1 MGFFVVSITV
11 GAQPK
16 KDININ
22 NKNIL
27 LKISVMEPGLYL
39 VATPIG
45 NLDDITIRALNVLKN
60 SDIILCE
67 NTKNSSKLFK
77 KYSIEAKYHKYTD
90 HDFDRKKDEIL
101 QNLKQ
106 KKIISLISDSGSP
119 LISDPGN
126 QLINFLFKNSIKIFS
141 IPGPSALIS
150 GIQLSGF
157 LNKKFFSFLGFLPKK
172 TSQKISILE
181 SHLSNN
187 LVIYT
192 TKQQLEKDIAAV
204 SLVAEKFEIIILK
217 ELTKIFEERIYI
229 THDNFKNIDLKT
241 VKGELVIAVNL
252 ISSSQKQEE
261 LSLKYVSK
269 IVSEMGVKKAYQVV
283 KTKYK
288 ISRNKFYEMA
298 INLNNE

>member
-1 MGFFVVSITV
+1 MVFFVVSITV
-11 GAQPK
+11 GAHPK

-27 LKISVMEPGLYL
+27 LKMSAMEPGLYL

-60 SDIILCE
+60 SEIIFCE
-67 NTKNSSKLFK
+67 NTNNSKKLFK
-77 KYSIEAKYHKYTD
+77 KYSIKAKYHKYTD

-101 QNLKQ
+101 QKLKN
-106 KKIISLISDSGSP
+106 KKIVSLISDSGSP

-126 QLINFLFKNSIKIFS
+126 QLINFLYQNKIKVFS
-141 IPGPSALIS
+141 IPGPSALIC

-157 LNKKFFSFLGFLPKK
+157 LNRKFFSFLGFLPKK
-172 TSQKISILE
+172 ISQKISVLE
-181 SHLSNN
+181 THFNNN
-187 LVIYT
+187 LIIYT
-192 TKQQLEKDIAAV
+192 TKQQLENDIKAITT
-204 SLVAEKFEIIILK
+204 VAEKFEIIILK

-229 THDNFKNIDLKT
+229 SQENYKNIDLSV
-241 VKGELVIAVNL
+241 VKGELVLAVNL
-252 ISSSQKQEE
+252 ISSSEKQEE
-261 LSLKYVSK
+261 LSPEYVSK

-288 ISRNKFYEMA
+288 ISRNKFYEMT

>member
-1 MGFFVVSITV
+1 
-11 GAQPK
+11 
-16 KDININ
+16 
-22 NKNIL
+22 
-27 LKISVMEPGLYL
+27 MEPGLYL

-60 SDIILCE
+60 SDIIFCE

-106 KKIISLISDSGSP
+106 QKIISLISDSGSP

-126 QLINFLFKNSIKIFS
+126 QLINFLYQNNIKIFY
-141 IPGPSALIS
+141 ITETSAIIS
-150 GIQLSGF
+150 GIQLSRF
-157 LNKKFFSFLGFLPKK
+157 LNKKIFSFLGFLPKK
-172 TSQKISILE
+172 TFQKTSILE
-181 SHLSNN
+181 AHLHTN

-192 TKQQLEKDIAAV
+192 TKQQLEKDIEAIAT
-204 SLVAEKFEIIILK
+204 VAEKFEIIILK
-217 ELTKIFEERIYI
+217 ELTKLFEERIYLS
-229 THDNFKNIDLKT
+229 HENYKKIDLKA
-241 VKGELVIAVNL
+241 VKGELVLAVNI
-252 ISSSQKQEE
+252 ISTSQKQQE
-261 LSLKYVSK
+261 LSLEYISQ

>member
-1 MGFFVVSITV
+1 
-11 GAQPK
+11 
-16 KDININ
+16 
-22 NKNIL
+22 
-27 LKISVMEPGLYL
+27 MEPGLYL

-60 SDIILCE
+60 SEIIFCE
-67 NTKNSSKLFK
+67 NTNNSKKLFK
-77 KYSIEAKYHKYTD
+77 KYSIQTRFQKYTD
-90 HDFDRKKDEIL
+90 HDFDKKKSEFLDIL
-101 QNLKQ
+101 RN
-106 KKIISLISDSGSP
+106 KKIVSLISDSGSP

-126 QLINFLFKNSIKIFS
+126 QLINFLYQNNIKIFS

-157 LNKKFFSFLGFLPKK
+157 LNKKFYSFLGFLPKK
-172 TSQKISILE
+172 TLQKTTILGA
-181 SHLSNN
+181 HLHNN

-192 TKQQLEKDIAAV
+192 TKQQLEKDIEAIAA
-204 SLVAEKFEIIILK
+204 VAEKFEIIILK
-217 ELTKIFEERIYI
+217 ELTKIFEERIYLS
-229 THDNFKNIDLKT
+229 HENYKKIDLKS
-241 VKGELVIAVNL
+241 VKGELVLAVNI
-252 ISSSQKQEE
+252 ISTSQKQQE
-261 LSLKYVSK
+261 LSLDYISQ

>member
-1 MGFFVVSITV
+1 
-11 GAQPK
+11 
-16 KDININ
+16 
-22 NKNIL
+22 
-27 LKISVMEPGLYL
+27 MEPGLYL

-60 SDIILCE
+60 SDIIFCE
-67 NTKNSSKLFK
+67 NTQNSSKLFK

-90 HDFDRKKDEIL
+90 HDFDRKKYEIL

-126 QLINFLFKNSIKIFS
+126 QLINFLFQKGVKIFS

-157 LNKKFFSFLGFLPKK
+157 LNKKYFSFLGFLPKK
-172 TSQKISILE
+172 KSQKISIIE
-181 SHLSNN
+181 SHLNNN
-187 LVIYT
+187 LVIYS
-192 TKQQLEKDIAAV
+192 TKQQLENDIEAV
-204 SLVAEKFEIIILK
+204 VEVAEKFEIIILK
-217 ELTKIFEERIYI
+217 ELTKMFEERIYLS
-229 THDNFKNIDLKT
+229 HEDYKKIDLKA
-241 VKGELVIAVNL
+241 VKGELLLAVNI
-252 ISSSQKQEE
+252 ISTSQKQKD
-261 LSLKYVSK
+261 LSLDYISQ

>member
-1 MGFFVVSITV
+1 
-11 GAQPK
+11 
-16 KDININ
+16 
-22 NKNIL
+22 
-27 LKISVMEPGLYL
+27 MEPGLYL

-60 SDIILCE
+60 SDIIFCE

-106 KKIISLISDSGSP
+106 QKIISLISDSGSP

-126 QLINFLFKNSIKIFS
+126 QLINFLYQNNIKIFS
-141 IPGPSALIS
+141 IPGASALIS

-181 SHLSNN
+181 NHLNNN

-192 TKQQLEKDIAAV
+192 TKQQLEKDIAAI
-204 SLVAEKFEIIILK
+204 LAVAEKFEIIILK
-217 ELTKIFEERIYI
+217 ELTKMFEERIYLS
-229 THDNFKNIDLKT
+229 HENYKKIDLKT
-241 VKGELVIAVNL
+241 IKGELVLAVN
-252 ISSSQKQEE
+252 IVSTSQKQEE
-261 LSLKYVSK
+261 LSLDYISQ

>member
-1 MGFFVVSITV
+1 MIFSIFV

-27 LKISVMEPGLYL
+27 FKTKDMEPGLYL

-45 NLDDITIRALNVLKN
+45 NLDDITLRALNVLKN
-60 SDIILCE
+60 SEIIFCE
-67 NTKNSSKLFK
+67 NTVNSKKLFK
-77 KYSIEAKYHKYTD
+77 KHSIQTKYQKYTD
-90 HDFDRKKDEIL
+90 HDFDKRKAEIL
-101 QNLKQ
+101 EMLKNN
-106 KKIISLISDSGSP
+106 KVISLISDSGSP

-126 QLINFLFKNSIKIFS
+126 QLVNFLYQHNINIFS

-172 TSQKISILE
+172 LSQKISILE
-181 SHLSNN
+181 AQINNN
-187 LVIYT
+187 LIIYT
-192 TKQQLEKDIAAV
+192 TKQQLENDIDAV
-204 SLVAEKFEIIILK
+204 VEVAEKFEIIILK
-217 ELTKIFEERIYI
+217 ELTKMFEERIYLS
-229 THDNFKNIDLKT
+229 HEDYKQIDLKA
-241 VKGELVIAVNL
+241 VKGELVLAVNI
-252 ISSSQKQEE
+252 ISTSQKQQE
-261 LSLKYVSK
+261 LSLDYISQ
-269 IVSEMGVKKAYQVV
+269 IVSEMGIKKAYQVV

-288 ISRNKFYEMA
+288 ISRNRFYEMA

>member
-1 MGFFVVSITV
+1 
-11 GAQPK
+11 
-16 KDININ
+16 
-22 NKNIL
+22 
-27 LKISVMEPGLYL
+27 MEHGLYL

-45 NLDDITIRALNVLKN
+45 NLDDITIRALNILKN
-60 SDIILCE
+60 SEIIFCE
-67 NTKNSSKLFK
+67 NTNNSKKLFK
-77 KYSIEAKYHKYTD
+77 KYSIETKYYKYTD

-101 QNLKQ
+101 QHLKQ

-126 QLINFLFKNSIKIFS
+126 QLINFLYQNNIKIFS
-141 IPGPSALIS
+141 IPGPSALIC

-157 LNKKFFSFLGFLPKK
+157 LNKKIFSFLGFLPKK
-172 TSQKISILE
+172 TPQKISILKT
-181 SHLSNN
+181 HFNNN

-192 TKQQLEKDIAAV
+192 TKQQLKKDIEAVAA
-204 SLVAEKFEIIILK
+204 VAEKFEIIMLK

-229 THDNFKNIDLKT
+229 SHKNYKNIDLKL
-241 VKGELVIAVNL
+241 VKGELVLAVNL
-252 ISSSQKQEE
+252 ITPQNRED
-261 LSLKYVSK
+261 LSLEYISK

>member
-1 MGFFVVSITV
+1 
-11 GAQPK
+11 
-16 KDININ
+16 
-22 NKNIL
+22 
-27 LKISVMEPGLYL
+27 MEPGLYL

-60 SDIILCE
+60 SEIIFCE
-67 NTKNSSKLFK
+67 NTNNSKKLFK
-77 KYSIEAKYHKYTD
+77 KYSIEAKCHKYTD
-90 HDFDRKKDEIL
+90 HDFDRKKDTIL

-126 QLINFLFKNSIKIFS
+126 QLINFLYQNNVKIFS

-172 TSQKISILE
+172 TLQKISTLKA
-181 SHLSNN
+181 HLNNN

-192 TKQQLEKDIAAV
+192 TKQQLEKDIEAV
-204 SLVAEKFEIIILK
+204 VAVAEKFEIIILK
-217 ELTKIFEERIYI
+217 ELTKIFEERIYLS
-229 THDNFKNIDLKT
+229 HENYKNVDLKAI
-241 VKGELVIAVNL
+241 KGELVLAVNI
-252 ISSSQKQEE
+252 ISAVQRQQE
-261 LSLKYVSK
+261 LSLEYISK

>member
-1 MGFFVVSITV
+1 
-11 GAQPK
+11 
-16 KDININ
+16 
-22 NKNIL
+22 
-27 LKISVMEPGLYL
+27 MEPGLYL

-60 SDIILCE
+60 SDLIFCE

-77 KYSIEAKYHKYTD
+77 KYSIETKYHKYTD

-106 KKIISLISDSGSP
+106 QKIVSLISDSGSP

-126 QLINFLFKNSIKIFS
+126 QLINFLYQNNIKIFS

-157 LNKKFFSFLGFLPKK
+157 LNKKNFSFLGFLPKK
-172 TSQKISILE
+172 ALQKTSTLE
-181 SHLSNN
+181 AQLQNN

-192 TKQQLEKDIAAV
+192 TKQQLEKDIEAIAT
-204 SLVAEKFEIIILK
+204 VAEKFEIIILK
-217 ELTKIFEERIYI
+217 ELTKIFEERIYLS
-229 THDNFKNIDLKT
+229 HENYKKIDLKAI
-241 VKGELVIAVNL
+241 KGELVLAVNI
-252 ISSSQKQEE
+252 ISTSQKQQE
-261 LSLKYVSK
+261 LSLEYISQIVSK
-269 IVSEMGVKKAYQVV
+269 MGVKKAYQVV